1 VDPPAR
7 RQDARRGRLRRAD
20 LARQD
25 RRDRGSHALR
35 HGDDEHQGA
44 AVHRLIAV
52 LGGAA
57 ATAALAGCGA
67 TGPTS
72 TTQHHSSAELAAADA
87 VPAPPRGAL
96 PVGTPQA
103 LRADPFASEWA
114 PLRRAATARAAPS
127 AGARVVTR
135 LAALT
140 PESTTNLVLALGRAH
155 DAQGHLWI
163 RARLPDGR
171 SGWIAR
177 ASLGGY
183 VVVHTR
189 LVVDRARLRL
199 TLLRD
204 GRPVFRAPIGIGAP
218 GTPTPAGHFYVRDRL
233 TRYASPFYG
242 PIAFGTSAQSP
253 TLTDWPAG
261 GFVGIHGTNEP
272 KLIPGR
278 ISHGC
283 IRLRN
288 ADILRLA
295 RLLPVGTPLT
305 IV

>member
-1 VDPPAR
+1 
-7 RQDARRGRLRRAD
+7 
-20 LARQD
+20 
-25 RRDRGSHALR
+25 
-35 HGDDEHQGA
+35 
-44 AVHRLIAV
+44 V
-52 LGGAA
+52 LGAAA
-57 ATAALAGCGA
+57 ATAALAGCGGTGA
-67 TGPTS
+67 TDTAR
-72 TTQHHSSAELAAADA
+72 HHSSAELQAADA

-96 PVGTPQA
+96 QVGKPQA

-114 PLRRAATARAAPS
+114 PLRRAAIARAAPS
-127 AGARVVTR
+127 AQAPVVAR

-140 PESTTNLVLALGRAH
+140 PEATTNLVVALGRTH
-155 DAQGHLWI
+155 DAGGHLWI
-163 RARLPDGR
+163 RVRLPDGR

-189 LVVDRARLRL
+189 LVVDRAHLTL

-204 GRPVFRAPIGIGAP
+204 GRAVFHAPIGIGAP
-218 GTPTPAGHFYVRDRL
+218 GTPTPAGRFYIRDRL

-272 KLIPGR
+272 NLIPGR
-278 ISHGC
+278 VSHGC

-288 ADILRLA
+288 GDILRLA